1 MHITLKKRGV
11 KCWHGHTA
19 YLKKNVHFTRQ
30 RNRLKRK
37 GKVKNMNSVVLI
49 GRLTKDPETR
59 YTAGTQMAVAT
70 FTIAIDRPVKAGG
83 EKQTDFPRVTVFGK
97 QAENCEKFLAKG
109 RLVGIQGRLQTGSYT
124 NKDGATV
131 YTTDVVADRVEF
143 LEWGDKAKAAPATYE
158 EAPAGFSAIDEEI
171 PF

>member
-1 MHITLKKRGV
+1 
-11 KCWHGHTA
+11 
-19 YLKKNVHFTRQ
+19 
-30 RNRLKRK
+30 
-37 GKVKNMNSVVLI
+37 MNSVVLI
-49 GRLTKDPETR
+49 GRLTRDPELR

-70 FTIAIDRPVKAGG
+70 FTVAIDRPTRAGG

-97 QAENCEKFLAKG
+97 QAENCEKYLVKG

-143 LEWGDKAKAAPATYE
+143 LEWGDRPQGGGSQGGFTQSSGSQGGSGQDNKPDD
-158 EAPAGFSAIDEEI
+158 APAGFSAIDEDI

>member
-1 MHITLKKRGV
+1 
-11 KCWHGHTA
+11 
-19 YLKKNVHFTRQ
+19 
-30 RNRLKRK
+30 
-37 GKVKNMNSVVLI
+37 MNSVVLI
-49 GRLTKDPETR
+49 GRLTRDPEIR

-70 FTIAIDRPVKAGG
+70 FTVAIDRPVRAGA

-97 QAENCEKFLAKG
+97 QAENCERFLAKG
-109 RLVGIQGRLQTGSYT
+109 RLVGVQGRIQTGSYT

-143 LEWGDKAKAAPATYE
+143 LEWGDRNERGERPQQNYRPSAPGASVDT
-158 EAPAGFSAIDEEI
+158 APEGFSAIDEDI